1 MNKEIFEN
9 AKFYFPFLANHTVE
23 YSMTGPTEI
32 TIKLDDGHFMLYD
45 DIDRT
50 IRNLPRDR
58 DHMSELECRK
68 EFSMRLRRL
77 MFRKNINQT
86 ELADMTGIS
95 QASISNYIIGKS
107 SPSFYNADRIARAL
121 DCSIDEL
128 RYI

>member
-1 MNKEIFEN
+1 MSSKIFEN

-23 YSMTGPTEI
+23 YSKTGPTEI
-32 TIKLDDGHFMLYD
+32 TIELDDGYFMLYD
-45 DIDRT
+45 DVDKT

-58 DHMSELECRK
+58 DHMNELECRR
-68 EFSMRLRRL
+68 EFGMRLRRL
-77 MFRKNINQT
+77 MFRKNINQK
-86 ELADMTGIS
+86 ELSEMTGIS
-95 QASISNYIIGKS
+95 YISISNYLNGKN